1 VITLKKLTWDNCFSY
16 GSGNEL
22 DLNES
27 TVTQL
32 VGTNG
37 TGKSSIPLIL
47 EEVLF
52 NKNSKGIK
60 KADIPNREVNN
71 GYDISLSFDVVDD
84 EYKIDVSRRTNI
96 KVKLWKN
103 GEDIS
108 SHTATNTYKTLEEII
123 GIDFK
128 TFSQIVYQN
137 TNASLQFLTATDTNR
152 KRFLIDLLQLDD
164 YVKYFDVF
172 KELSRTLGGDV
183 SRIQGKIDT
192 INKWLLDNKL
202 EDTSLLPKLE
212 LPFYSE
218 EDEETLRS
226 LQLEFEN
233 ISEITKKINQNN
245 LYKKELESIDLGLAR
260 EFVANSEIQ
269 DTSELKTKVGEI

>member
-1 VITLKKLTWDNCFSY
+1 MIY
-16 GSGNEL
+16 
-22 DLNES
+22 
-27 TVTQL
+27 
-32 VGTNG
+32 
-37 TGKSSIPLIL
+37 
-47 EEVLF
+47 
-52 NKNSKGIK
+52 
-60 KADIPNREVNN
+60 
-71 GYDISLSFDVVDD
+71 
-84 EYKIDVSRRTNI
+84 
-96 KVKLWKN
+96 
-103 GEDIS
+103 
-108 SHTATNTYKTLEEII
+108 
-123 GIDFK
+123 
-128 TFSQIVYQN
+128 
-137 TNASLQFLTATDTNR
+137 
-152 KRFLIDLLQLDD
+152 LQLDN
-164 YVKYFDVF
+164 YVKYFEVF

-192 INKWLLDNKL
+192 INKWLSDNKL

-269 DTSELKTKVGEI
+269 DTSELKTRVGEIKSQGSFENKMTKKYSDLRNASEKDCPTCGQEIDIEFIEQEYERT